1 MTIRQELIDELLKGH
16 TSPQDI
22 LGEGGLLKQLTKA
35 VVERCLEAELD
46 THLGYKKH
54 APEGKGTGNS
64 RNGRSRKT
72 LKGEHG
78 QVEIE
83 IPRDRNGSYEPQ
95 FIEKGQTRLA
105 GFNDKILM
113 LYARGMTTRD
123 IQAQLLEMY
132 GVEVSPT
139 LISNVTEAVLE
150 EVRQWQ
156 ARPLDSV
163 YPIVYF
169 DCLMVKVRDNQRVIN
184 KALYLALGVNASGHK
199 ELLGMWIAQTE
210 GSRFWMGV
218 LGELQNRGLKDILI
232 ACVDGLTGFP
242 DAIEAVYP
250 ACRVQLCMV
259 HMVRNSLRY
268 VSWKDRKEMAGDL
281 KLIYTAATEAEA
293 EFNLELLAD
302 RWDEQYPTIAKQW
315 RSNWARVIPLF
326 SFPEDI
332 RRVMYTTNA
341 IESVNMDLRKVTR
354 NHRIF
359 PTDESVFKVVY
370 LALQNIS
377 KKWTMP
383 IHNWSYALNRL
394 MVEFEG
400 RIQL

>member
-1 MTIRQELIDELLKGH
+1 MTIRPELIDELLKGH

-35 VVERCLEAELD
+35 VVEHCLEAELD

-95 FIEKGQTRLA
+95 MIEKGQTRLA

-156 ARPLDSV
+156 SRPLDSV

-184 KALYLALGVNASGHK
+184 KALYLALGLNASGHK

-210 GSRFWMGV
+210 GSRFWLGV
-218 LGELQNRGLKDILI
+218 LSELQNRGLKDILI

-259 HMVRNSLRY
+259 RMVRSSLRY

-341 IESVNMDLRKVTR
+341 IESVNMTLRKVTR

-370 LALQNIS
+370 LALHNIA

-383 IHNWSYALNRL
+383 IHNWTYALNRL

-400 RIQL
+400 RIQ

>member
-1 MTIRQELIDELLKGH
+1 MTIRPELIDELLKGH

-95 FIEKGQTRLA
+95 MIEKGQTRLA

-123 IQAQLLEMY
+123 IQAQVLEMY

-156 ARPLDSV
+156 ARSLDSV

-184 KALYLALGVNASGHK
+184 KALYLALGLNASGHK

-268 VSWKDRKEMAGDL
+268 VSWKDRKPVAADL

-293 EFNLELLAD
+293 EFNLELMAD
-302 RWDEQYPTIAKQW
+302 RWDEQYPTISKQW

-341 IESVNMDLRKVTR
+341 IESVNMTLRKVTR

-370 LALQNIS
+370 LAIQNIS

-394 MVEFEG
+394 IVEFEG
-400 RIQL
+400 RIQ